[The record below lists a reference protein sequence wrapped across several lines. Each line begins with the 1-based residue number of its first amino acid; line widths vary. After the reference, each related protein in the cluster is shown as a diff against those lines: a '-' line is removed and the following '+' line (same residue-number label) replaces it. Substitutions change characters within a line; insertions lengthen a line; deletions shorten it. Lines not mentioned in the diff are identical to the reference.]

1 MCAANASIFDDPV
14 RSTQNT
20 TMPKSCCVTRCTVNK
35 LKNPELRFYKLPS
48 HKSQPLRRQ
57 KWIQAIRRE
66 ASAGRIGKLWDPD
79 TQYAYVCSK
88 HFVYWRSSPSNLI
101 WYVALY
107 FYVLKRSFLG
117 STAYKNIVL
126 FFFSLFTVHLV
137 TQQLLGIVVFFVISQ
152 KWQGGSFP
160 QYKVNGER
168 WIAPPPNKH
177 QMIFDWITASFNS
190 KHSLDSFNP

>member
-48 HKSQPLRRQ
+48 RKSQPLRRQ

-66 ASAGRIGKLWDPD
+66 ASAGRMGKLWDPD

-88 HFVYWRSSPSNLI
+88 HFVYWRS
-101 WYVALY
+101 Y

-117 STAYKNIVL
+117 STAYKNVVL
-126 FFFSLFTVHLV
+126 GFLAC
-137 TQQLLGIVVFFVISQ
+137 LLYTLSHS
-152 KWQGGSFP
+152 SF
-160 QYKVNGER
+160 
-168 WIAPPPNKH
+168 
-177 QMIFDWITASFNS
+177 
-190 KHSLDSFNP
+190 